1 MAAILLLTPGNKRVT
16 SHISETSALAQ
27 LTGAKMIT
35 ANNTP
40 EKEIIL
46 NYRDFDEKYESAA
59 GDFFFSPFNLYRPT
73 CAFAF

>member
-16 SHISETSALAQ
+16 SHISEMSTLAH

-46 NYRDFDEKYESAA
+46 NYCDFDEKYESAA
-59 GDFFFSPFNLYRPT
+59 GDFFFSFNLYRPT